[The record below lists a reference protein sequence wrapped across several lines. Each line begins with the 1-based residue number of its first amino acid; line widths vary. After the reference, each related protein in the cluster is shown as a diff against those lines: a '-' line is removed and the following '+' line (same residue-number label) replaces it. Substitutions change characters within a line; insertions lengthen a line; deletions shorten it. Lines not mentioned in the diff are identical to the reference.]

1 MISDEE
7 IAVNVDMSYETD
19 LINGTIRRVLPNI
32 TNDAEMSERNHDP
45 FEVLIQIYGYK
56 KIPRNVHPRY
66 ILNRGQNL
74 EDLLKSNEPI
84 KLAAEETLNL
94 MHEDMRAL
102 ENSDEEYVD
111 ENNDMIPDDIENHS
125 NTENDS
131 DEYLFSANTNKVIQL
146 GERQEGDYLLYQ
158 ADQSSPDITKEPTNH
173 TVVFYF
179 IDSSFVTCVEFLIID
194 HYLEH
199 PLTSETPHVEFEK
212 ISAHSL
218 KAIVTDPHTTSLFV
232 QMHVYGFEPNDKPV
246 DFKSYLNS
254 DVVTNSNG
262 NGNNNNHILD
272 DVEDVHLQLSLTA
285 KRRTRVHFHGL
296 AADDGAQ
303 VGISSNW
310 WLMSLTAVMIGAAL
324 RA

>member
-1 MISDEE
+1 MILLQE

-146 GERQEGDYLLYQ
+146 GERQEGEEHFVKRLENVGVTYESYSFAKFQ
-158 ADQSSPDITKEPTNH
+158 VIICCIRQINH
-173 TVVFYF
+173 HR
-179 IDSSFVTCVEFLIID
+179 I
-194 HYLEH
+194 
-199 PLTSETPHVEFEK
+199 
-212 ISAHSL
+212 
-218 KAIVTDPHTTSLFV
+218 
-232 QMHVYGFEPNDKPV
+232 
-246 DFKSYLNS
+246 
-254 DVVTNSNG
+254 
-262 NGNNNNHILD
+262 
-272 DVEDVHLQLSLTA
+272 
-285 KRRTRVHFHGL
+285 
-296 AADDGAQ
+296 
-303 VGISSNW
+303 
-310 WLMSLTAVMIGAAL
+310 
-324 RA
+324 